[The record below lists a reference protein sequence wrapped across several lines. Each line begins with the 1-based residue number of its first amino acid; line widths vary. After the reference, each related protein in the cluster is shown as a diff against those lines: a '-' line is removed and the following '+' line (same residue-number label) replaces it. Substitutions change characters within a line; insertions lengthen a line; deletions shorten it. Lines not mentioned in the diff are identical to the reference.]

1 MPFTLTVNELHCV
14 LLYIFRL
21 LEVEVVAI
29 GHV

>member
-1 MPFTLTVNELHCV
+1 MPFTLTFNELHCV

-29 GHV
+29 MQ

>member
-1 MPFTLTVNELHCV
+1 MPFTVTVNELHCV

-29 GHV
+29 MQ

>member
-21 LEVEVVAI
+21 LEVEVEAI
-29 GHV
+29 IQ